1 MASPAHWTFT
11 PLVSAFPTTVF
22 PNIALWNASNAVKNL
37 TYQIEVSW
45 PFEWESREVA
55 NKTALAMYVID
66 GNALGMTASEAFK
79 RRGAV
84 EPTQPDGIVVSI
96 GYPLTD
102 AVYSFTRRDVDFRPP
117 LPAPQTPPSGADDF
131 IEFIDGAVRPWVR
144 SNLFPSVSFTRHAL
158 FGHSLGGLFV
168 TYALIA
174 QPDLFDTFLIASPAI
189 FWNNGSILAEVSRRL
204 GTGLERRQSLSP
216 RLNPRANRPGCQSNG
231 TLLSKPAVVI
241 SYGSLESQALRRRT
255 ETEAAYQARKTRLEQ
270 FQFKMLGNYCYELF
284 DRLKGSGKTR
294 DVMLK
299 LYPGEDHSSVAAS
312 AINDGIDY
320 FVDW

>member
-55 NKTALAMYVID
+55 NKQLWPCKYVID

-102 AVYSFTRRDVDFRPP
+102 AVYSFTRRD
-117 LPAPQTPPSGADDF
+117 TPPSGADDF

-241 SYGSLESQALRRRT
+241 SYGT
-255 ETEAAYQARKTRLEQ
+255 YQARKTRLEQ